1 MAIRI
6 TGSASGLDTDAMVQ
20 ELVKAYDEKGKQYTK
35 NRTKTEW
42 KQEAWTTLNNKI
54 KNFYSKYAS
63 NMRFSDMY
71 NKKATTVSDSSK
83 ASIVASANAV
93 NGTQTLKVNK
103 LASSAYLTGSELKK
117 DTEGNKVTKD
127 TTLADLG
134 VLTGSDTT
142 SISIK
147 KGIGDVEHPYDE
159 NATKNITLTAD
170 MTLGEVAKLIGEAGY
185 TANFDD
191 STGRFF
197 ISSKESGAAN
207 NFEFESDNE
216 SILTGLGL
224 KGGNSAKI
232 TGTDAEIELNN
243 AKFNSSSNT
252 FSINGLTI
260 TAKDVTTGAGVN
272 IVTDTDYDS
281 IYNNIKNFLKEYN
294 SIINEIDK
302 LYNADSAGK
311 YEPLTDEEK
320 DALTDTE
327 VEKWEK
333 KIKDSLLRKDS
344 DLDSIGSAMRN
355 AMLQTFD
362 INGTKYSLSSFGIN
376 TLGYFEAADNEKNAY
391 HIDGNADDMDTAEK
405 EDKLKSMIAGN
416 TADTAEFF
424 QKLVGGL
431 YDAMNKIQSRS
442 DNYTS
447 FGNFF
452 SDKKLTN
459 EYTDQ
464 TKQIDKWEKYVADI
478 EEKYYKQFTAMES
491 ALSSLQSQQSY
502 ISQLFA

>member
-20 ELVKAYDEKGKQYTK
+20 ELVKAYDEKGKTYTK

-42 KQEAWTTLNNKI
+42 KQEAWATLNTKI
-54 KNFYSKYAS
+54 KSFYSKYAA
-63 NMRFSDMY
+63 NMRFSDAY
-71 NKKATTVSDSSK
+71 VKKATTCSDSSK

-93 NGTQTLKVNK
+93 NGTQNLKINN
-103 LASSAYLTGSELKK
+103 LAKAAYLTGGELKK
-117 DTEGNKVTKD
+117 DKDGNAVTKD
-127 TTLADLG
+127 TTLSQLG
-134 VLTGSDTT
+134 VLDSGSASKITIQQGTQSETSSYTGSKDFT
-142 SISIK
+142 ID
-147 KGIGDVEHPYDE
+147 G
-159 NATKNITLTAD
+159 D
-170 MTLGEVAKLIGEAGY
+170 MTLADVAKLIGEAGY
-185 TANFDD
+185 SANFDEG
-191 STGRFF
+191 TGRFF
-197 ISSKESGAAN
+197 VSSKESGEAN
-207 NFEFESDNE
+207 NFD
-216 SILTGLGL
+216 LTGDAGVLAGLGL
-224 KGGNSAKI
+224 AGENAVKLDGE
-232 TGTDAEIELNN
+232 DAEIELNN
-243 AKFNSSSNT
+243 AKFKSATNT
-252 FSINGLTI
+252 FAINGLTI

-281 IYNNIKNFLKEYN
+281 IYDNIKNFIKEYN
-294 SIINEIDK
+294 SIVNEIDK
-302 LYNADSAGK
+302 LYNAESAGK

-320 DALTDTE
+320 DVLSDAE

-355 AMLQTFD
+355 AMLQTID
-362 INGTKYSLSSFGIN
+362 VNGTKYSLSSFGIN

-391 HIDGNADDMDTAEK
+391 HIAGNTDDPDSSDK
-405 EDKLKSMIAGN
+405 DDKLKSMIAGN

-431 YDAMNKIQSRS
+431 YDAMNTIQSRS

-447 FGNFF
+447 FGNFY
-452 SDKKLTN
+452 SDKKLSN
-459 EYTDQ
+459 EYVEQ

-491 ALSSLQSQQSY
+491 SLSALQSQQSY